1 MMFASHRRA
10 GFVEALQANDIPI
23 DESLSVR
30 GELTERSGFN
40 AGKVLL
46 ARNPRPTAIVA
57 CNDLMALGAIN
68 AAQGMGL
75 AVGRDVAVAG
85 FDDISIAEHAQPPL
99 TTVRQPIYEIG
110 RRICS
115 MLIQLLRE
123 GDLEEPHVILKP
135 ELIVRESSGPALH

>member
-1 MMFASHRRA
+1 
-10 GFVEALQANDIPI
+10 
-23 DESLSVR
+23 
-30 GELTERSGFN
+30 
-40 AGKVLL
+40 
-46 ARNPRPTAIVA
+46 
-57 CNDLMALGAIN
+57 MALGAIN